1 MSEKF
6 MAQAPPSRSTA
17 TADIHPAARPLLLL
31 LSYGA
36 TYFVLRLAVGG
47 TLERDEAEIVY
58 LVQDLRLGYGTQPP
72 LYAWL
77 QWLVFE
83 AFGLNWF
90 GLLVLKDVLL
100 MGSYFAMARAAH
112 PLVGPHAA
120 LAAAAALALSPQIGW
135 EGPRIQT
142 HSVLVVTL
150 SCATLW
156 CYVALLGKVTLPRY
170 AILGLLCGLGLQAKY
185 NYGFLLSGLVVASL
199 LVPEH
204 RRALW
209 TYGIAPRGIAL
220 AVGVAVLALLPHLVW
235 VAHHPDAAFA
245 GTVSKMQD
253 GMPDGRYGARVLLGT
268 WNVLQAA
275 VVFALL
281 PLAALVV
288 AVWPLRRARAVHVD
302 PRPPASRCFLWL
314 YATNLVLL
322 LGVAFSGQVGTVK
335 DRWMIPVLFHLPLAA
350 FVLVPALRT
359 PRATRRVWRLA
370 VVFAFGWLALLP
382 LRVVVGSLAGR
393 ITTVHHPYAA
403 LARVVNGRC
412 PAARAIVTESLLTAG
427 NLRFVHPA
435 WRAVLLDADAG
446 PGPPLAGPVALVTHA
461 GAWTGWQGRFN
472 AAYPAAVADVHAQV
486 ELPLGYG
493 AGGTMAFAIACAR
506 LPAP

>member
-1 MSEKF
+1 MSEKS
-6 MAQAPPSRSTA
+6 MAQVPPSRSTA
-17 TADIHPAARPLLLL
+17 TADIRPAARPLLLL
-31 LSYGA
+31 LCYGA
-36 TYFVLRLAVGG
+36 TYFVLRLAVDG

-58 LVQDLRLGYGTQPP
+58 LVQELRPGYGTQPP

-77 QWLVFE
+77 QWLAFQV
-83 AFGLNWF
+83 FGLNWF
-90 GLLVLKDVLL
+90 GLLVLKDALL
-100 MGSYFAMARAAH
+100 MGSYFAMARAAQ
-112 PLVGPHAA
+112 PLVGPRVA

-156 CYVALLGKVTLPRY
+156 CYTALLGKASLARY
-170 AILGLLCGLGLQAKY
+170 ATLGLLCGLGLQAKY
-185 NYGFLLSGLVVASL
+185 NYGFLLAGLVVASL

-209 TYGIAPRGIAL
+209 TRGMAL
-220 AVGVAVLALLPHLVW
+220 AVGGTVLTLLPHVAW
-235 VAHHPDAAFA
+235 VVQHPDAAFG
-245 GTVSKMQD
+245 GTLSKMQD
-253 GMPDGRYGARVLLGT
+253 GMPDGRYAGRVVLGM

-281 PLAALVV
+281 PLAALAV
-288 AVWPLRRARAVHVD
+288 AAWPLRRDIRVD
-302 PRPPASRCFLWL
+302 PHPPASRCFLWL
-314 YATNLVLL
+314 YASNLVLL
-322 LGVAFSGQVGTVK
+322 LGVAFGGQVGTVK

-350 FVLVPALRT
+350 CVLVPALRT
-359 PRATRRVWRLA
+359 PRATRRLWRLA
-370 VVFAFGWLALLP
+370 VVFAFACLALLP
-382 LRVVVGSLAGR
+382 LRVFVGSLAGR

-412 PAARAIVTESLLTAG
+412 PGARAIVTESLLTAG
-427 NLRFVHPA
+427 NLRFVHPM
-435 WRAVLLDADAG
+435 WRAVLLDADVV

-461 GAWTGWQGRFN
+461 GAWAGWQGRFN
-472 AAYPAAVADVHAQV
+472 AAYPAAVADAQARV

-493 AGGTMAFAIACAR
+493 ADGTMAFAIACAR

>member
-1 MSEKF
+1 MSEKS
-6 MAQAPPSRSTA
+6 MAQAPPSRSTTTA
-17 TADIHPAARPLLLL
+17 TIRPAPRPLLILL
-31 LSYGA
+31 CYGA

-58 LVQDLRLGYGTQPP
+58 LVQDLRPGYGPQPP

-77 QWLVFE
+77 QWLAFE

-90 GLLVLKDVLL
+90 SLLVLKDALL

-112 PLVGPHAA
+112 PLVGSRAA

-156 CYVALLGKVTLPRY
+156 SYTALLGKASLPRY

-185 NYGFLLSGLVVASL
+185 NYGFLLAGLVVASL
-199 LVPEH
+199 LVPGH

-209 TYGIAPRGIAL
+209 SRGMVL
-220 AVGVAVLALLPHLVW
+220 AVAVAMLALLPHIAW
-235 VAHHPDAAFA
+235 VAGHSDAAFG
-245 GTVSKMQD
+245 GTLSKMQD
-253 GMPDGRYGARVLLGT
+253 GMPDGRYGGRVLLGM

-281 PLAALVV
+281 PLAALAV
-288 AVWPLRRARAVHVD
+288 AVWPLRRGLHVE
-302 PRPPASRCFLWL
+302 PRPPAGRCFLWL

-322 LGVAFSGQVGTVK
+322 LGVALSGQVGTIK

-350 FVLVPALRT
+350 FVLVPALRL
-359 PRATRRVWRLA
+359 PRATRRVWRIALA
-370 VVFAFGWLALLP
+370 CAFGWLALLP
-382 LRVVVGSLAGR
+382 LRVGVGSLAGR

-412 PAARAIVTESLLTAG
+412 PGARAIVTESLLTAG
-427 NLRFVHPA
+427 NLRFRHPA
-435 WRAVLLDADAG
+435 WRAVLLDADGG

-461 GAWTGWQGRFN
+461 GAWAGWQGRFD
-472 AAYPAAVADVHAQV
+472 AAYPAAVADAQARV

-493 AGGTMAFAIACAR
+493 ADGTMAFAIACAR